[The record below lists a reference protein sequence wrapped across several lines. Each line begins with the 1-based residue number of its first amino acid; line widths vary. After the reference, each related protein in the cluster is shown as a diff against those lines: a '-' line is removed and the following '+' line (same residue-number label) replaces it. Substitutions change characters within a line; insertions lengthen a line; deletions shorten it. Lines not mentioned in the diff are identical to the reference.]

1 MAEASYDIRH
11 SPSSPN
17 LAAEDS
23 GYGQEL
29 ASAQGSLRTRS
40 LSAVN
45 FSPNWIIPYHELV
58 RSPSHMFAWL
68 GRC

>member
-1 MAEASYDIRH
+1 MAEAAYDIRH
-11 SPSSPN
+11 SPSTPN

-23 GYGQEL
+23 GSGQEL
-29 ASAQGSLRTRS
+29 QSAPGSLRSSS

-58 RSPSHMFAWL
+58 R
-68 GRC
+68 